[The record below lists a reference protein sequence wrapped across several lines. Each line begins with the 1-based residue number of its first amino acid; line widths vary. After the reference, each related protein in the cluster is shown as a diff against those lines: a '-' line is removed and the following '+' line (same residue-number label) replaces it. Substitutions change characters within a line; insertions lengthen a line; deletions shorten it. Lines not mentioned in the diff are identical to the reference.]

1 MNSLRPPLQTNGA
14 FSLLSGLI
22 LTFAPDRVADWLGV
36 DPTLLIRLFGVVLL
50 GHGLLLF
57 WSAARPNPRPWASMN
72 LLAIAPYPLAMIGL
86 VASGIVET
94 SLGRVLVLADGAII
108 AAIALW
114 QWRSLRGHSESLTPV
129 PT

>member
-1 MNSLRPPLQTNGA
+1 MNSLRPPLHTNGA
-14 FSLLSGLI
+14 FSLLSGVM
-22 LTFAPDRVADWLGV
+22 LTFVPDRVADWLGV

-57 WSAARPNPRPWASMN
+57 WSAARPNPRPWTSMN
-72 LLAIAPYPLAMIGL
+72 VLAIAPYPLAMIGL

-94 SLGRVLVLADGAII
+94 SLGRALVLADGAII
-108 AAIALW
+108 TAIALW
-114 QWRSLRGHSESLTPV
+114 QWRSLRGHSESLTPL